1 MSKNFEQEYKAL
13 AENDLPDLWNRIEAG
28 LSSKTITSKSSE
40 AKESIGETEAEEIQE
55 VITGKKSQADHNR
68 TIFYFSKYKT
78 VVAAAICVIVI
89 LPAFLVL
96 GKINTSKS
104 YSTAEAADE
113 ASDAAAPMMEA
124 ADTAAIAET
133 AEEAAYAEE
142 APEEGMT
149 AEEGM
154 EAEERMAAEEG
165 MEVEER
171 MAADEAYDD
180 SMSDML
186 ASEDNGTAE
195 SAAGGITEDLKE
207 EAQKQQADASSAKKT
222 SEIIYQNVTVKVL
235 EATGDEVVTQKDW
248 FCGMKVEVVSDPAGE
263 LEQGTE
269 LTLWVSLTSSV
280 AYVNGKEYELDIS
293 YDPDRE
299 CDYQIEAA
307 HF

>member
-13 AENDLPDLWNRIEAG
+13 AENDLPDLWDRIEAG
-28 LSSKTITSKSSE
+28 LNSKTITSKSNE
-40 AKESIGETEAEEIQE
+40 AKESIGEAEAEKIQE

-68 TIFYFSKYKT
+68 AIFYFSKYKT

-104 YSTAEAADE
+104 YSTTEAADE
-113 ASDAAAPMMEA
+113 ALDAAAPMTEA

-142 APEEGMT
+142 APEEGM
-149 AEEGM
+149 
-154 EAEERMAAEEG
+154 
-165 MEVEER
+165 
-171 MAADEAYDD
+171 AADEAYDD
-180 SMSDML
+180 SMSDMM
-186 ASEDNGTAE
+186 ASEDNGTAGSDVE
-195 SAAGGITEDLKE
+195 AMDDALKDKTELENERASGSAAGGTAEDLKAE
-207 EAQKQQADASSAKKT
+207 EAEKQQANESSTKKT

-235 EATGDEVVTQKDW
+235 EGTGEEVTTQKDW

-299 CDYQIEAA
+299 CDYQIEAT

>member
-13 AENDLPDLWNRIEAG
+13 AENDLPDLWDRIEAG

-40 AKESIGETEAEEIQE
+40 AKESIGETGAEEIQE

-68 TIFYFSKYKT
+68 AIFYFSKYKT

-149 AEEGM
+149 AEGGM
-154 EAEERMAAEEG
+154 EAEERMVAEES
-165 MEVEER
+165 

-186 ASEDNGTAE
+186 ASEDNGTAG

-207 EAQKQQADASSAKKT
+207 EAQKQQADASSAKKS